1 MGSAHVSHDPLTSA
15 FGRFHW
21 LAGCHLKVDL
31 LCPGL
36 CLVWRFTRIL
46 FFWVLQEISSVE
58 VEKASAMPAG
68 VGKWKDL
75 Q

>member
-1 MGSAHVSHDPLTSA
+1 V
-15 FGRFHW
+15 FGVAVYTHSF
-21 LAGCHLKVDL
+21 
-31 LCPGL
+31 
-36 CLVWRFTRIL
+36 

-68 VGKWKDL
+68 VGKWKGL

>member
-1 MGSAHVSHDPLTSA
+1 MFGVAVYAHSFV
-15 FGRFHW
+15 
-21 LAGCHLKVDL
+21 
-31 LCPGL
+31 
-36 CLVWRFTRIL
+36 
-46 FFWVLQEISSVE
+46 WVLQEISSVE